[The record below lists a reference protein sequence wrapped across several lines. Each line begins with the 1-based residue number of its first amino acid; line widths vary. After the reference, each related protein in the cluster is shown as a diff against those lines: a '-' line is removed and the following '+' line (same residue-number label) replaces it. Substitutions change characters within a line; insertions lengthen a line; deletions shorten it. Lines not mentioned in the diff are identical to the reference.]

1 MGYFQREEIL
11 ANRARRKKQFET
23 LFAEVRQQ
31 LLDHSSGKKI
41 LNLDEL
47 KNVEE
52 KIKTYQRKLYTM
64 EVRFLA

>member
-1 MGYFQREEIL
+1 MWCYQREEIL

-23 LFAEVRQQ
+23 LFAEARQQ

-41 LNLDEL
+41 LDADEL

-52 KIKTYQRKLYTM
+52 KINTYQRNLHTM
-64 EVRFLA
+64 EVRFLS